1 MKKYFALA
9 AIAVLALA
17 SCSHNTLDP
26 QSQKD
31 REINFSAV
39 AGKSTKAPIDSTYYP
54 TSIPFGVFAYA
65 LTSGQTWSANH
76 ASGQLY
82 MDNVEIVYNTTEDT
96 NGIYAPNGDVYYW
109 PLSGTLTFIGYS
121 PYTTAGTVA
130 YAPATQALTVTDFVV
145 EETAAAQ
152 QDLMWA
158 TTQADCSDVTTTDK
172 GVYTSGTGDTPS
184 TKEGVKMIFHH
195 ALSQV
200 KFAIRKAE
208 GLDDYKVVVNSIT
221 FKAKNKGTLTVTND
235 SPAWSAQAY
244 LTDGDEFEFNTN
256 GVDSIAPNHAAAFK
270 PFGVANMPVPQTLTA
285 TDQQFT
291 IIYSLY
297 RTVSGAEVNL
307 GSKEV
312 TKDLYVS
319 AEGLTAWAVNTIYT
333 YNIEIGLTKILF
345 SPSITAWD
353 TGASQQIN
361 VPGNN

>member
-26 QSQKD
+26 QSQKN

-39 AGKSTKAPIDSTYYP
+39 AGKTTKAPIDSTYYP
-54 TSIPFGVFAYA
+54 TTIPFGVFAYA
-65 LTSGQTWSANH
+65 LTTGTWDANH

-82 MDNVEIVYNTTEDT
+82 MDDVEIVYNTTEDA

-109 PLSGTLTFIGYS
+109 PLSGSLTFIGYS
-121 PYTTAGTVA
+121 PKDAAGTVA

-145 EETAAAQ
+145 EGTAAAQ

-158 TTQADCSDVTTTDK
+158 TTQKDCTDESTTDK
-172 GVYTSGTGDTPS
+172 GTYTSGTGDTPS
-184 TKEGVKMIFHH
+184 TKQGVQMIFHH

-200 KFAIRKAE
+200 KFAVRKAD

-244 LTDGDEFEFNTN
+244 LTDGDAFEFNTN
-256 GVDSIAPNHAAAFK
+256 GVDSIAPNHSAAFK
-270 PFGVANMPVPQTLTA
+270 PFGVANMPVPQTLA
-285 TDQQFT
+285 ADDQEFT
-291 IIYSLY
+291 ITYSLY
-297 RTVSGAEVNL
+297 RTVSGNEVNL
-307 GSKEV
+307 GQKEV
-312 TKDLYVS
+312 TKDLYVD
-319 AEGLTAWAVNTIYT
+319 AQGLTSWAVNTIYT
-333 YNIEIGLTKILF
+333 YNIEIGLQKILF
-345 SPSITAWD
+345 SPSITAW
-353 TGASQQIN
+353 TEGATQQID